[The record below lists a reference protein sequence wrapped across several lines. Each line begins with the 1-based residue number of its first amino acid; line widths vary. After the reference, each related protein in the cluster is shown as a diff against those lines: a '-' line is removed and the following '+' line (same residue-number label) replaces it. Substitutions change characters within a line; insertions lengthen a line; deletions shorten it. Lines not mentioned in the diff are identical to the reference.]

1 MIPIDRIREYL
12 SEYSGFDLSTGDAG
26 LEDFLVVVTCHNAD
40 AIPIA
45 LRAVGDSYIVSA
57 DLWRERYSDI
67 DEALNCLFFFLGTN
81 CRFKVVKHGQ
91 VTSAV
96 TMEWLDR
103 TLWCSDKTIRRHLVP
118 VWRRARIDY
127 RFNVLRPAQV

>member
-67 DEALNCLFFFLGTN
+67 DEAL
-81 CRFKVVKHGQ
+81 
-91 VTSAV
+91 
-96 TMEWLDR
+96 DR
-103 TLWCSDKTIRRHLVP
+103 TLWCSDKTIRRYLVP

-127 RFNVLRPAQV
+127 RFNLLRPVQM

>member
-1 MIPIDRIREYL
+1 MIPIERIREYL
-12 SEYSGFDLSTGDAG
+12 SDYSGFDWSTDDRGSQD
-26 LEDFLVVVTCHNAD
+26 ESVVVTCQNTE
-40 AIPIA
+40 AIPIT
-45 LRAVGDSYIVSA
+45 LQEVGDSYIVSA

-91 VTSAV
+91 TTSAV

-103 TLWCSDKTIRRHLVP
+103 TLWCSDKTIRRYLVP

-127 RFNVLRPAQV
+127 RFNVLKPAQV